1 MSNYYEYKDIKVKIM
16 RGLKAKGW
24 TCYGYKPDTSDAMT
38 DYYNPASW
46 EGIAE
51 KEGFVLV
58 IDNNS
63 NSRSGKEIREYD
75 YSKRVNNSERIAKLT
90 AMMNDAAS
98 TINEKASCAKLIEKE
113 REKASAEIP
122 YKVLE
127 TFPVYSHGNPKR
139 CNWHIEKDGQII
151 AKGNGVLACHSYDWE
166 SDVPPEVQREK
177 KINDLIAKFENV
189 LTNNDALTTKVV
201 KKPTKVKKVVKVDT
215 DNITKDMIQDGFT
228 FMFEVDY
235 NYGNHKGTKYAYIK
249 QYSSSEYY
257 QFSKLGKTLKPSKR
271 FENNRS
277 FKLERLNEMLSKGHI
292 CVVKIQEVT
301 EYVEKTVFVKTMRTE
316 KKKTVKIE
324 NTIELGTTE
333 TSEQTNVIDDVKN
346 TDTVNVDTVT
356 HDDIVTIT
364 LNEEMNG
371 IELRFDS
378 KPSQSIIDDLK
389 AHGFRWSSKQKMW
402 YAKQSSER
410 IAFAEG
416 LNGSKIDTAAEQLKS
431 DSISTTYP
439 NIDIDDLDQY
449 TVSDELQNRLYNS
462 SIFEVDWKTDCKN
475 TFENIQ
481 AQAIEVLNKT
491 DNERLIYEIKKY
503 VQSYKKRYFE
513 LYTKMLNHK
522 ANNPSW
528 AVTGRGGLN
537 VRRYNKMQDRYD
549 NMLRKHTE
557 LSNEYEKRLGQFQ
570 KRINELKVK
579 NINKRVNNINEL
591 PVFETTRDNVTVAGY
606 TDHNARVYKCGRY
619 MISKQWGMFRIFKDG
634 KEIETT
640 LKTTSTLTDAKM
652 YVGYLLQEDKAS

>member
-1 MSNYYEYKDIKVKIM
+1 MSNYYEYKDIKLKIM
-16 RGLKAKGW
+16 RGLEANGW
-24 TCYGYKPDTSDAMT
+24 TCFGYKPDTSDMMT

-51 KEGFVLV
+51 KDGFVLV

-90 AMMNDAAS
+90 AMMNDTAS

-113 REKASAEIP
+113 KEKASAEIP

-127 TFPVYSHGNPKR
+127 TFPVFSYGNPKR

-151 AKGNGVLACHSYDWE
+151 AKGNGVLACHSYDWK
-166 SDVPPEVQREK
+166 SDIPTEVQREK
-177 KINDLIAKFENV
+177 KISELIAKFENV
-189 LTNNDALTTKVV
+189 LSNNDALTAKVI

-215 DNITKDMIQDGFT
+215 DNITEDMIQDGFI

-235 NYGNHKGTKYAYIK
+235 NYGNHKGTKYAYND
-249 QYSSSEYY
+249 QYSSNGYY
-257 QFSKLGKTLKPSKR
+257 QFSKLSKTFKPSKSI
-271 FENNRS
+271 ENIRS
-277 FKLERLNEMLSKGHI
+277 FTTKRLNEMLSKGHI
-292 CVVKIQEVT
+292 CIVKIQEVT
-301 EYVEKTVFVKTMRTE
+301 EYVEKTVFVKTKRTE
-316 KKKTVKIE
+316 KKKAVKIE
-324 NTIELGTTE
+324 NAIELGTIE
-333 TSEQTNVIDDVKN
+333 TNEQTIVTDDVKDTN
-346 TDTVNVDTVT
+346 TVNVETVT
-356 HDDIVTIT
+356 HEDIATIT

-371 IELRFDS
+371 IELRFPS

-389 AHGFRWSSKQKMW
+389 AHGFRWSGKQKMW
-402 YAKQSSER
+402 YAKRSNER
-410 IAFAEG
+410 IAYVEG
-416 LNGSKIDTAAEQLKS
+416 LNGSKIDTAAEHLKS
-431 DSISTTYP
+431 DPMSGTYP

-449 TVSDELQNRLYNS
+449 TVSDELQDRLHNS
-462 SIFEVDWKTDCKN
+462 SMFEVDWKADCKN

-481 AQAIEVLNKT
+481 AQAIKVLNKT
-491 DNERLIYEIKKY
+491 DNKRLIYEIKKY

-513 LYTKMLNHK
+513 LYIKMLNHK

-557 LSNEYEKRLGQFQ
+557 LSKEFEKKLYYFE
-570 KRINELKVK
+570 KRINDLKVQ
-579 NINKRVNNINEL
+579 NINKRVRNISEL

-606 TDHNARVYKCGRY
+606 TDQNARVYKCGRY

-640 LKTTSTLTDAKM
+640 LKTTSTLTEAKM